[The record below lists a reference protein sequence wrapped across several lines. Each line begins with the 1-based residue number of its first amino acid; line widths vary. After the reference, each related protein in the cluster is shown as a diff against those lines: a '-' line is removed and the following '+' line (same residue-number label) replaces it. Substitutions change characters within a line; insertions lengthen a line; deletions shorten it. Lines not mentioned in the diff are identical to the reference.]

1 MAGLAAPGAMQG
13 FVDAFDISFPNVV
26 SEDGSLWT
34 RFGVPFQ
41 GSWYMLNDDGTG
53 EVVPYDLEADEL
65 SDKLDELLAA

>member
-13 FVDAFDISFPNVV
+13 FVDAFDIGFPNVV

-41 GSWYMLNDDGTG
+41 GSWYLLNDDGTG

-65 SDKLDELLAA
+65 SDRLDELLAT

>member
-13 FVDAFDISFPNVV
+13 FVDAFDIRFPNVV

-41 GSWYMLNDDGTG
+41 GSWYLLNDDGTG